1 MPSRTT
7 HCTRSTIKNSM
18 DEKRYDRRM
27 NGKRVKQ
34 GVGFKGGIWLRFK
47 SLRRQFQSKSSL
59 NSSPEA
65 VENRGRNNLSLQK
78 PQTSF
83 QISGSEGKGLQ
94 YLCLAQRHSDVANK
108 MWQKH

>member
-1 MPSRTT
+1 
-7 HCTRSTIKNSM
+7 M

-34 GVGFKGGIWLRFK
+34 GVGFNGGIWLRFK

-65 VENRGRNNLSLQK
+65 AENHGHNNLSLQK
-78 PQTSF
+78 PQPSY
-83 QISGSEGKGLQ
+83 QISGSEGKGLW
-94 YLCLAQRHSDVANK
+94 YLCLAHRHSDVANTL
-108 MWQKH
+108 